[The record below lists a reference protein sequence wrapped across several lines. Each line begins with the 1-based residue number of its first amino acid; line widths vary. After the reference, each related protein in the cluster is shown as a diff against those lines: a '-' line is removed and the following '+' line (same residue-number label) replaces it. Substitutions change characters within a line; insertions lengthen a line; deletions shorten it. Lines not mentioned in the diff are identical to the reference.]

1 MSLCAASLPKKP
13 TRLDRGSSA
22 KWTPWLLLQWACR
35 SVVHHL
41 KDFAFDLNWFFL
53 GGVFLGLFGGSIGTF
68 EGIRAKRLRLQV
80 AYGRTGEAQ
89 PRHPRI
95 DGLWKPIH
103 PVHHG
108 NAASRLG
115 AIAHLYQSQYQ
126 RSWKPDFDTRFERYQ
141 SLNVALCVFLSAG
154 NVNFWPAHHP
164 KRVFKKKK
172 GDRLFSPEFN
182 GSSPKLL
189 TRVGGC
195 LPRDKQKIIEPLHN
209 LFFFFFQIRGRCRNV
224 FLRCTCSDRVLF
236 YVCALRYHPRT
247 VERIPKLVQ
256 PLR

>member
-1 MSLCAASLPKKP
+1 MRRQFAEKANSVGPWIERQMDAVASIAM
-13 TRLDRGSSA
+13 GM
-22 KWTPWLLLQWACR
+22 QVCR
-35 SVVHHL
+35 SSFERL
-41 KDFAFDLNWFFL
+41 RLWSQLIFFW
-53 GGVFLGLFGGSIGTF
+53 GVFLGLFGGSIGTF

-126 RSWKPDFDTRFERYQ
+126 RSWKPDSDTRFERYQ

-172 GDRLFSPEFN
+172 KETDFLVQNLMDRRRNCWLVWADVYLETSKRSLNP
-182 GSSPKLL
+182 
-189 TRVGGC
+189 C
-195 LPRDKQKIIEPLHN
+195 II
-209 LFFFFFQIRGRCRNV
+209 FFFFFFKYAGVVEMCFFV
-224 FLRCTCSDRVLF
+224 ALVLTESF
-236 YVCALRYHPRT
+236 SMFAL
-247 VERIPKLVQ
+247 
-256 PLR
+256 